1 MIDATSFLIFTAFLR
16 RQTTNLGGLLFF
28 IAVIATVLLA
38 KLEIRPRRKLSL
50 PVVGEKTDRDYRAA
64 LTAGRRLYPDQAFA
78 LPSEPPIVIL
88 PHGMINRL
96 KSAPETQLSADK
108 EVCRRGLGQ
117 YTDLGTPM
125 PEMFHAI
132 QIDLTRHVRDL
143 VPTLQNQVAYAFER
157 HLRLADDQDWKEVT
171 AFELVKRVV
180 TILNATAFVGTEL
193 ARNEEWQEI
202 AYNYSSDLRRAFD
215 ALNSWH
221 PWLRPFVHPFI
232 FRHIGFSARRQR
244 VAEMLRP
251 LIRKNETSSPRA
263 DTLLNYITGRL
274 PPKDRDDSRLMA
286 RMQLRAA
293 LAGSDTVAQAL
304 TNAIFDI
311 ASDAGCA
318 EQLRGEVSDLA
329 SATRNGRWDM
339 TMLRSM
345 SKLDSL
351 LRESARLWAPF
362 LLAMG
367 RITTSPL
374 RLDDGTVVPKD
385 TTVYFD
391 MYNAHRTPDKSHI
404 EDMTSFNGLRFS
416 EWRERDKLPNKYL
429 AATTGAD
436 NLPFG
441 HGAHSCPGRF
451 FAVAEMK
458 VVLCHLLLEYE
469 FKLPS
474 GKRPPTG
481 YWGVATVMDRQA
493 KMMIRRRRRNSDAMG
508 FNIEVMT
515 AEPGKK
521 TKFGATITGLDINN
535 ISDEDLLSL
544 RRAVWRHKLVIIKG
558 QHDLKPIKHWELV
571 TRLDPDAGP
580 QNPELFMKDF
590 HPRGGGILASRGVT
604 GVPGAENVHVIGK
617 GFQGDHFGLKDLNLN
632 KSFSYENHLPTLPP
646 EELENGHTRFQGW
659 HFDAPLYSRDPPW
672 FTAFRVLRLPRGP
685 DVDIQ
690 WDDGSGYSMKSAPGL
705 TMFFC
710 CSQLYEE
717 LLSDEEKEMAD
728 NSWVEYAALPYEWN
742 RNCKF
747 KSTGL
752 GIVSQGR
759 ELSDE
764 ELLRMGSEK
773 EKIKRYP
780 MVWINPET
788 GRKSFQ
794 VQANAAKKLFIRR
807 SADEKPQVVDDV
819 AEVRR
824 ILLEMQSRI
833 LRPEYIMAPP
843 EEEGD
848 LLLWDNCA
856 TMHTRVDYPAHYGI
870 KTCHQAATN
879 ASQGPIAPSPM
890 PAV

>member
-1 MIDATSFLIFTAFLR
+1 MTSTQGKGAAVLFDLDNTIFDHYHSLKLAISSIQSNFDGIEQHDTQDLISKYNASLQKAYTEYLK
-16 RQTTNLGGLLFF
+16 N
-28 IAVIATVLLA
+28 
-38 KLEIRPRRKLSL
+38 EITYEEADLK
-50 PVVGEKTDRDYRAA
+50 K
-64 LTAGRRLYPDQAFA
+64 YPDQAFA

-88 PHGMINRL
+88 PHGLINRL

-125 PEMFHAI
+125 PGLFHAI

-157 HLRLADDQDWKEVT
+157 HLRLADEQDWKDVT
-171 AFELVKRVV
+171 AFEFVKRVV

-232 FRHIGFSARRQR
+232 FRNIGFSARRQR

-251 LIRKNETSSPRA
+251 LIRKNETSSPRTH
-263 DTLLNYITGRL
+263 TLLNYIISRL

-304 TNAIFDI
+304 TNAVFDI

-329 SATRNGRWDM
+329 SATQDGRWDM

-458 VVLCHLLLEYE
+458 VVLCHLLLDEND
-469 FKLPS
+469 
-474 GKRPPTG
+474 PT
-481 YWGVATVMDRQA
+481 
-493 KMMIRRRRRNSDAMG
+493 
-508 FNIEVMT
+508 
-515 AEPGKK
+515 
-521 TKFGATITGLDINN
+521 
-535 ISDEDLLSL
+535 
-544 RRAVWRHKLVIIKG
+544 
-558 QHDLKPIKHWELV
+558 
-571 TRLDPDAGP
+571 
-580 QNPELFMKDF
+580 
-590 HPRGGGILASRGVT
+590 
-604 GVPGAENVHVIGK
+604 EN
-617 GFQGDHFGLKDLNLN
+617 L
-632 KSFSYENHLPTLPP
+632 
-646 EELENGHTRFQGW
+646 ELEWWTVTPAQ
-659 HFDAPLYSRDPPW
+659 
-672 FTAFRVLRLPRGP
+672 
-685 DVDIQ
+685 
-690 WDDGSGYSMKSAPGL
+690 
-705 TMFFC
+705 
-710 CSQLYEE
+710 EE
-717 LLSDEEKEMAD
+717 
-728 NSWVEYAALPYEWN
+728 
-742 RNCKF
+742 
-747 KSTGL
+747 
-752 GIVSQGR
+752 Q
-759 ELSDE
+759 
-764 ELLRMGSEK
+764 
-773 EKIKRYP
+773 
-780 MVWINPET
+780 
-788 GRKSFQ
+788 
-794 VQANAAKKLFIRR
+794 IRR
-807 SADEKPQVVDDV
+807 SETLKTMPLAIYGRGNSWQRSGQDKPEWR
-819 AEVRR
+819 AGE
-824 ILLEMQSRI
+824 
-833 LRPEYIMAPP
+833 
-843 EEEGD
+843 
-848 LLLWDNCA
+848 
-856 TMHTRVDYPAHYGI
+856 
-870 KTCHQAATN
+870 
-879 ASQGPIAPSPM
+879 
-890 PAV
+890 

>member
-1 MIDATSFLIFTAFLR
+1 MKKTSAADDMVVLSSEVNNCHSKWWKDPGLRQLNLRLLPVFISPLMIGYDGALI
-16 RQTTNLGGLLFF
+16 GGLLTIPQWYKDLGFSPKDNSLIGLMVAGYSIGGALMFWAVSLMGVGGVF
-28 IAVIATVLLA
+28 IICLGPVLLTELA
-38 KLEIRPRRKLSL
+38 HPRQRGAMVATYSSFFYVGATASAWFTYGSLHIQNQWSWRMPVFIQVIPPMVQLPLMLLVPESPRWLMANGQQQAAKSILARYHANNDEDDQLFKLEYDQICNSIERERSQKKVSWMAFLQTPGNRWRLFIVIGSSLVSQWSGGGIITYYFGTALKAVGIRQPLHQAGINGGL
-50 PVVGEKTDRDYRAA
+50 QTFNFVVALVSANLVDR
-64 LTAGRRLYPDQAFA
+64 AGRRTLFLFSTTTMLLAMIGLTVATQQFSVNPKPAAGYAVVVLFFIFQLGFDSGYAPLGTTYLAEISSFHLRAKSIALHYFITMASAAIGQYANPYPDQAFA

-88 PHGMINRL
+88 PHGLINRL
-96 KSAPETQLSADK
+96 KSAPERQLSADK

-202 AYNYSSDLRRAFD
+202 AYNYSSDLRRTFD

-251 LIRKNETSSPRA
+251 LIRKNETSGPRTH
-263 DTLLNYITGRL
+263 TLLNYIMGRL

-304 TNAIFDI
+304 TNALFDI

-329 SATRNGRWDM
+329 SATQDGRWDM

-391 MYNAHRTPDKSHI
+391 MYNAHRTPDKSHV
-404 EDMTSFNGLRFS
+404 EDMASFNGLRFS

-441 HGAHSCPGRF
+441 HGMHSCPGRF

-474 GKRPPTG
+474 GERPPTG

-493 KMMIRRRRRNSDAMG
+493 KMMIRRRRS
-508 FNIEVMT
+508 
-515 AEPGKK
+515 
-521 TKFGATITGLDINN
+521 
-535 ISDEDLLSL
+535 
-544 RRAVWRHKLVIIKG
+544 
-558 QHDLKPIKHWELV
+558 
-571 TRLDPDAGP
+571 
-580 QNPELFMKDF
+580 
-590 HPRGGGILASRGVT
+590 
-604 GVPGAENVHVIGK
+604 
-617 GFQGDHFGLKDLNLN
+617 
-632 KSFSYENHLPTLPP
+632 
-646 EELENGHTRFQGW
+646 
-659 HFDAPLYSRDPPW
+659 
-672 FTAFRVLRLPRGP
+672 
-685 DVDIQ
+685 
-690 WDDGSGYSMKSAPGL
+690 
-705 TMFFC
+705 
-710 CSQLYEE
+710 
-717 LLSDEEKEMAD
+717 
-728 NSWVEYAALPYEWN
+728 
-742 RNCKF
+742 
-747 KSTGL
+747 
-752 GIVSQGR
+752 VS
-759 ELSDE
+759 E
-764 ELLRMGSEK
+764 
-773 EKIKRYP
+773 
-780 MVWINPET
+780 
-788 GRKSFQ
+788 
-794 VQANAAKKLFIRR
+794 
-807 SADEKPQVVDDV
+807 
-819 AEVRR
+819 
-824 ILLEMQSRI
+824 
-833 LRPEYIMAPP
+833 
-843 EEEGD
+843 
-848 LLLWDNCA
+848 
-856 TMHTRVDYPAHYGI
+856 
-870 KTCHQAATN
+870 
-879 ASQGPIAPSPM
+879 
-890 PAV
+890 